1 MTKRL
6 LVALTLLAA
15 LCCLPSASEGQTGK
29 RFAAPKSGVWRI
41 TGKDVEGLKWLGTM
55 RLAARARHG
64 VRATYSGY
72 IDWRSS
78 DRRNSGREFFNAS
91 FYSGNGGIT
100 IVGYRVAR
108 AKGDIAAGRY
118 SGHLSGRGRS
128 IVRGTWGGRDVI
140 AGKWSAK
147 WSRSR

>member
-15 LCCLPSASEGQTGK
+15 LCCLPSASVGQTGM

-78 DRRNSGREFFNAS
+78 DRRNSGREFLMRRF
-91 FYSGNGGIT
+91 T
-100 IVGYRVAR
+100 R
-108 AKGDIAAGRY
+108 AMA
-118 SGHLSGRGRS
+118 
-128 IVRGTWGGRDVI
+128 V
-140 AGKWSAK
+140 
-147 WSRSR
+147 SRSSVIESRGQRAISPPGDTPDISADAVAA